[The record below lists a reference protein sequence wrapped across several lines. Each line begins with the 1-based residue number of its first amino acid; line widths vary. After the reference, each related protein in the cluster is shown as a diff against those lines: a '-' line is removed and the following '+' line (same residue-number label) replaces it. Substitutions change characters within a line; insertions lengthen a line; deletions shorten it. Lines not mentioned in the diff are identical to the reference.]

1 MLLCRCDYRATALW
15 RLKLDPLQLLRL
27 DLLAVRNLNEA
38 RIACHARANIFYGQ
52 NGSGKTSLLEGLA
65 LLSRG
70 RSFRQ
75 RDARSIINHQAE
87 ELVVSARCQQS
98 GGQQQALPFTVGVK
112 RSRAGQPQAR
122 HNGALVASAL
132 ELSALLPLQI
142 IEPQSFQ
149 LLEGG
154 PLQRRQFID
163 WGVFHVEQRYK
174 VHWLAYQRGL
184 KQRNELLRRGRITD
198 DLIAPWS
205 AVIAEHGTVIGRCR
219 ADYLAALTPFV
230 GQQLQ
235 RFGALG
241 EVGLSY
247 QPGWSSDYGSLAE
260 ALAAGLER
268 EKRRGMTLSGPHRA
282 ELKVVIDG
290 RPAAEVMSRGEL
302 KLLVYALKL
311 GQAGLY
317 AARCGEPCVLAIDD
331 LPAELDYRHR
341 GQLLAAIGALGGQ
354 SFITGV
360 DRADFAPFAAEIG
373 EAALFHVEQGAIKTA
388 I

>member
-1 MLLCRCDYRATALW
+1 M
-15 RLKLDPLQLLRL
+15 QLLRL

-38 RIACHARANIFYGQ
+38 RIACHPRANIFYGR

-87 ELVVSARCQQS
+87 TMVVSARCRQNGDSAQP
-98 GGQQQALPFTVGVK
+98 APFNIGIS
-112 RSRAGQPQAR
+112 RSRVGQPQAR
-122 HNGALVASAL
+122 HNGALVASAM
-132 ELSALLPLQI
+132 ELSALLPLQV
-142 IEPQSFQ
+142 IESQSFQ

-163 WGVFHVEQRYK
+163 WGVFHVEQRYRS
-174 VHWLAYQRGL
+174 HWLAYQRGL
-184 KQRNELLRRGRITD
+184 KQRNELLRRGRIDD

-205 AVIAEHGTVIGRCR
+205 ALLAEHGSAIGAYR
-219 ADYLAALTPFV
+219 AAYLTALTPFV
-230 GQQLQ
+230 DQQLK

-241 EVGLSY
+241 EVSLSY
-247 QPGWSSDYGSLAE
+247 QPGWSGDHGTLAE
-260 ALAAGLER
+260 ALEAGLER
-268 EKRRGMTLSGPHRA
+268 ERRRGVTLSGPHRA
-282 ELKVVIDG
+282 ELKVAIDG
-290 RPAAEVMSRGEL
+290 RLAAEVMSRGEL

-311 GQAGLY
+311 GQAELF

-341 GQLLAAIGALGGQ
+341 GQVLAAIASLGGQ

-360 DRADFAPFAAEIG
+360 DRADFSPFVAEIG
-373 EAALFHVEQGAIKTA
+373 AATLFHVEQGEIRAVD
-388 I
+388 